1 MRIMITGARALISID
16 WAQRIKQHNHK
27 SFVVLADSFYF
38 PLGRFSKNIDKYVKT
53 SSPRFLPETFIKEL
67 LHYIDKYQINILIP
81 TCEEAFYISKYM
93 HLIPKS
99 CYCFL
104 DNFDKL
110 EYLHNKFLFLEMIDQ
125 NNRIKKP
132 ETLFIKDI
140 RELEGWISRNNIQ
153 EHIIK
158 PVYSRFGSEFV
169 ENIDPF
175 KRDYRYPLVVQQK
188 IKGKEFCSYTMANSG
203 TIIAH
208 SCYHPKYKAGIGAGI
223 YFEAED
229 ERAIFEF
236 SKSIIQ
242 KINYTGQIAFDF
254 IQAADGI
261 IYPIECNPRG
271 TSGLH
276 LIHRD
281 LNIAEHLFN
290 NSKKMDTNPTQ
301 LRLQKKPLQIIFAM
315 ALFFY
320 KNMQGNKIA
329 YIKDFLRTSD
339 VYSLLKEKKL
349 HLLQIISFIEVVLR
363 SIKYHFNLK
372 KASTIDIECDGHEI
386 E

>member
-1 MRIMITGARALISID
+1 MRVMITGARALISID
-16 WAQRIKQHNHK
+16 WAHRIKQHNHK

-53 SSPRFLPETFIKEL
+53 SSPRFLPETYIKEL
-67 LHYIDKYQINILIP
+67 LYYIDKYQINILIP

-93 HLIPKS
+93 HLLPKG
-99 CYCFL
+99 CQCFL
-104 DNFDKL
+104 DNFNKI
-110 EYLHNKFLFLEMIDQ
+110 ENLHNKFTFLDLIDQ
-125 NNRIKKP
+125 NNYIKKP
-132 ETLFIKDI
+132 ETLYIKDAQ
-140 RELEGWISRNNIQ
+140 ELEDWISRNNLQ
-153 EHIIK
+153 EYIIK

-169 ENIDPF
+169 ENIDQF

-188 IKGKEFCSYTMANSG
+188 IKGKEFCSYTIANAG
-203 TIIAH
+203 TVVAH
-208 SCYHPKYKAGIGAGI
+208 SCYHPKYKAGVGAGI
-223 YFEAED
+223 YFDVVEEL
-229 ERAIFEF
+229 AIFEF
-236 SKSIIQ
+236 CKSIIQ

-290 NSKKMDTNPTQ
+290 NSKNMDTNLKQIIP
-301 LRLQKKPLQIIFAM
+301 QKKSIQIVFAM
-315 ALFFY
+315 ILFFY
-320 KNMQGNKIA
+320 KNMQDNKIA
-329 YIKDFLRTSD
+329 YIKDFLSTSD
-339 VYSLLKEKKL
+339 VYSSLKENRL
-349 HLLQIISFIEVVLR
+349 HFLQIISFIEVVVR
-363 SIKYHFNLK
+363 SIKYRFNLK
-372 KASTIDIECDGHEI
+372 KASTIDIEWDGHEI